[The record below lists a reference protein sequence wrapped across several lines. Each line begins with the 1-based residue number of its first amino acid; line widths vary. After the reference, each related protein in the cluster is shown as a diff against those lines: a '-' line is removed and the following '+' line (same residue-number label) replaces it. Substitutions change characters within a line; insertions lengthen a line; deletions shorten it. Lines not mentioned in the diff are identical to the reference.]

1 MPLLDSLFRSQAI
14 DALFSDTADLQGM
27 LDFEA
32 ALARAEA
39 RTGVIPVAAAPAIAA
54 KCQANFFDKE
64 ALQSAAA
71 LAGNLAIPLVKQL
84 TTLVASDDKD
94 AARYVHWG
102 ATSQDAIDTGRV
114 LQLRKALEI
123 VTADLDRVTDALAQL
138 TEKHRVTPIA
148 GRTWMQQALPTTF
161 GLKLAGWLDALGRHR
176 TRLRETQHRC
186 LVLQF
191 GGAVGS
197 LASLHNKG
205 LDVAQAL
212 AEDLRLRLPDLPWHA
227 HRDRVAEIATT
238 LGLLAGTLGKI
249 GCDIS
254 LLMQTEVA
262 EVAEPSGEGRGGSST
277 MPHKRNPVTSAVLLA
292 AAMRVPSLVAGMIF
306 SMVQQHER
314 GLGGWHAE
322 WETLPEIVQL
332 TGGGLHHLSEMLP
345 NLKIDAEKMRENLEI
360 THGLLAAEAIAMT
373 LGGEIGR
380 AAAHEL
386 LEAAS
391 HRAIAEGKHL
401 REILSENPEVTKH
414 LDARKMDDLFD
425 AAKYLGVAD
434 DLINGVLATHR
445 AAKSKSTKE
454 SE

>member
-1 MPLLDSLFRSQAI
+1 MPLLDSLFRSKEI
-14 DALFSDTADLQGM
+14 DELFSEAACLQGM

-32 ALARAEA
+32 ALAGAEA
-39 RTGVIPVAAAPAIAA
+39 RTGVIPLAAPPAIAA
-54 KCQANFFDKE
+54 KCQAELFDKE

-71 LAGNLAIPLVKQL
+71 LSGNLAIPLIKQL
-84 TTLVASDDKD
+84 TTLVAKDDKD

-114 LQLRKALEI
+114 LQLRQAFEI
-123 VTADLDRVTDALAQL
+123 ITADLDRVTDTLARL
-138 TEKHRVTPIA
+138 TEKHRATLIA

-161 GLKLAGWLDALGRHR
+161 GLKLAGWLDALDRHHER
-176 TRLRETQHRC
+176 IRETQKRC

-191 GGAVGS
+191 GGAVGT
-197 LASLHNKG
+197 LASLHTKG

-212 AEDLRLRLPDLPWHA
+212 ADDLGLPLPDLPWHA

-262 EVAEPSGEGRGGSST
+262 EVSEPSGAGRGGSST
-277 MPHKRNPVTSAVLLA
+277 MPHKHNPVTSAVLLA
-292 AAMRVPSLVAGMIF
+292 AAMRVPSLVSTMLSGM
-306 SMVQQHER
+306 VLQHER

-322 WETLPEIVQL
+322 WETLPEILQL
-332 TGGGLHHLSEMLP
+332 TGGALHHLSEMLP
-345 NLKIDAEKMRENLEI
+345 NLKIDTQKMRDNLEL
-360 THGLLAAEAIAMT
+360 TRGLLSAEAVAMT
-373 LGGEIGR
+373 LGPEIGR
-380 AAAHEL
+380 LAAHQL
-386 LEAAS
+386 VEAAS

-401 REILSENPEVTKH
+401 REILPENPEVTKH
-414 LDARKMDDLFD
+414 LDAAQMDKLFD
-425 AAKYLGVAD
+425 PQEYLGVAER
-434 DLINGVLATHR
+434 LINRALASHR
-445 AAKSKSTKE
+445 APTSKKEKE

>member
-1 MPLLDSLFRSQAI
+1 MPLLDSLFRSKAL
-14 DALFSDTADLQGM
+14 DELFSDTACLQGM

-39 RTGVIPVAAAPAIAA
+39 RVGVIPVAAAPPIAA
-54 KCQANFFDKE
+54 KCQAELFDKE
-64 ALQSAAA
+64 ALKSAAA
-71 LAGNLAIPLVKQL
+71 LSGNLAIPLVKQL
-84 TTLVASDDKD
+84 TALVARDDKH
-94 AARYVHWG
+94 ASRYVHWG

-114 LQLRKALEI
+114 LQLRQALEI
-123 VTADLDRVTDALAQL
+123 ITADLDRVTEALAQL
-138 TEKHRVTPIA
+138 TKEHRATLIP

-161 GLKLAGWLDALGRHR
+161 GVKLAGWLDALDRHR
-176 TRLRETQHRC
+176 ERLRETQHRC

-191 GGAVGS
+191 GGAVGT
-197 LASLHNKG
+197 LASLHTKG

-212 AEDLRLRLPDLPWHA
+212 ADDLRLPLPALPWHS
-227 HRDRVAEIATT
+227 HRDRFAEIATT

-254 LLMQTEVA
+254 LLSQTEVA

-306 SMVQQHER
+306 SMVQEHER

-332 TGGGLHHLSEMLP
+332 TGGALRHLAETLP
-345 NLKIDAEKMRENLEI
+345 RLEINTRKMRENLEL
-360 THGLLAAEAIAMT
+360 THGLIFAEAVAMT
-373 LGGEIGR
+373 LGEEIGR
-380 AAAHEL
+380 MAAHEL

-391 HRAIAEGKHL
+391 HRAVAEGKHL
-401 REILSENPEVTKH
+401 RELLSENPEVTH
-414 LDARKMDDLFD
+414 RLHAAKMDNLFD
-425 AAKYLGVAD
+425 AARYLGVAD
-434 DLINGVLATHR
+434 DLIKRVLAAHR
-445 AAKSKSTKE
+445 TTKSKSRKE